1 MDEEKLAFHTCQQL
15 LESLK
20 GGKGMTPANEQEYRL
35 KREMLL
41 EKIAFNE
48 KIRCHLVAARYR
60 RELEE
65 LDRLWEQRKD

>member
-1 MDEEKLAFHTCQQL
+1 
-15 LESLK
+15 
-20 GGKGMTPANEQEYRL
+20 MTPANEQEYRL
-35 KREMLL
+35 KRKMLL

>member
-1 MDEEKLAFHTCQQL
+1 
-15 LESLK
+15 
-20 GGKGMTPANEQEYRL
+20 MTPSNEQEYRL

-48 KIRCHLVAARYR
+48 KIRCRLVAARYR

-65 LDRLWEQRKD
+65 LDRLWEQRLKKNRNGNSGIMEEMAG